1 MQRAFDQLFHDVCF
15 MKLPVM
21 ILGVR
26 SGFAGYDSPTHH
38 GIYDFAY
45 LKCIPNLKIMYPKD
59 INELKRMIQ
68 YNLSH
73 LSQPCMIFMP
83 YGPLDDCSDIV
94 DISKESDKD
103 FQKAEIL
110 EKGEDLL
117 IITVGNKFKTARD
130 IYILLQEKGID
141 SGLINL
147 RYLKPLPEEQLVKIM
162 GEYKY
167 VVTIEEYVLEGGV
180 GSSIANLILDN
191 NIKVDL
197 LRIALPNIFA
207 KPGSNEELTNL
218 YGLNSKTIFNK
229 ITKRWFI

>member
-1 MQRAFDQLFHDVCF
+1 MN
-15 MKLPVM
+15 LPVM

-38 GIYDFAY
+38 GIYDFPY

-59 INELKRMIQ
+59 INELERMIR

-83 YGPLDDCSDIV
+83 YGPLDDYSDVI
-94 DISKESDKD
+94 DISKESDEE

-110 EKGEDLL
+110 ERGRDLL
-117 IITVGNKFKTARD
+117 IITVGNKFKTARAVHT
-130 IYILLQEKGID
+130 LLQKKGID

-162 GEYKY
+162 GEYKH

-191 NIKVDL
+191 TIKVDL
-197 LRIALPNIFA
+197 LRIGLPTIFA
-207 KPGSNEELTNL
+207 KPGSNEELTDI
-218 YGLNSKTIFNK
+218 YGLDTETIFNK
-229 ITKRWFI
+229 VIEKWFDAIER